1 MSSIRRGKPRVKGQ
15 DHVVRLRRWATEHPD
30 LAVVL
35 LAVILLAVVLLAG
48 RIPVVVYAPG
58 SDIHVTK

>member
-1 MSSIRRGKPRVKGQ
+1 MLR
-15 DHVVRLRRWATEHPD
+15 RLRRWATEHPD